1 LPSIEWGSSPGHI
14 YGYGGSLGFVRLAA
28 ETALSAG
35 R

>member
-1 LPSIEWGSSPGHI
+1 LPSSEGGSSAGRI

-28 ETALSAG
+28 ASTLSAG